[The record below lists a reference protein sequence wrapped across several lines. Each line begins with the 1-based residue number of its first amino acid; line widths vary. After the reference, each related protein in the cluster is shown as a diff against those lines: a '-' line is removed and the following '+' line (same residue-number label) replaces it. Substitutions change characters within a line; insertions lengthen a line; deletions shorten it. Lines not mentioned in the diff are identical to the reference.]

1 MSKYDPHPGLVALGT
16 HVEVELL
23 SETGASEPLAFDIVP
38 DAAADFTAGFLGAG
52 TPLARAIMGRPTGVT
67 LPYRMADSTAVRI
80 LAVTRSL
87 RAADESVAEAR
98 QAATLE
104 AVARA
109 KTDDLVQLALTVNV
123 KWGDY
128 DPEPLER
135 TDNDRSS
142 AT

>member
-1 MSKYDPHPGLVALGT
+1 
-16 HVEVELL
+16 
-23 SETGASEPLAFDIVP
+23 
-38 DAAADFTAGFLGAG
+38 
-52 TPLARAIMGRPTGVT
+52 
-67 LPYRMADSTAVRI
+67 MADSTAVRI

-98 QAATLE
+98 QAATQE